1 MSLLKKWPMT
11 IAVLAAC
18 LAVLTLW
25 APAGGL
31 AGEKSM
37 GQTLYVPVYS
47 NIYNGHTARL
57 TPLAI
62 TVSLRNIDPANEIRL
77 LAVDYYDSHGRMVRN
92 YVDKPFA
99 LPPMASV
106 RYVVKDSQKTRGAG
120 AKFIVR
126 WESESMTNPLLAQ
139 GLMISTASQLG
150 ISFVTQ
156 GVVVGELGDLL

>member
-1 MSLLKKWPMT
+1 MRLLRIWRKT
-11 IAVLAAC
+11 IAELAVC
-18 LAVLTLW
+18 LAVLILL
-25 APAGGL
+25 APAVGL

-47 NIYNGHTARL
+47 NIYNGHTDKP

-62 TVSLRNIDPANEIRL
+62 TVSLRNIDPTNEIRVL
-77 LAVDYYDSHGRMVRN
+77 GVDYYDSRGRLVRN
-92 YVDKPFA
+92 YISKPFDLA
-99 LPPMASV
+99 PMASA

-126 WESESMTNPLLAQ
+126 WESESMTNPLMAQ

-150 ISFVTQ
+150 ISFTTQ
-156 GVVVGELGDLL
+156 GIVVAE

>member
-1 MSLLKKWPMT
+1 MRLLKIRRKT
-11 IAVLAAC
+11 IAGLAVC
-18 LAVLTLW
+18 LALLILW
-25 APAGGL
+25 VPADGL

-47 NIYNGHTARL
+47 NIYNGYTDKP

-62 TVSLRNIDPANEIRL
+62 TVSLRNIDPANEIRVL
-77 LAVDYYDSHGRMVRN
+77 GVDYHDSHGRLVRN
-92 YVDKPFA
+92 YIDKPFV
-99 LPPMASV
+99 LSPMASV

-126 WESESMTNPLLAQ
+126 WESDSMTNRLLAQ

-150 ISFVTQ
+150 ISFTTE
-156 GVVVGELGDLL
+156 GIVVAG